1 MRQVSPVVAR
11 FGPRLATLVVEKI
24 TWGSLDSQESGR
36 PQTLVKTNT
45 RSAFL
50 GSHRIP
56 DMDFVLHLIL
66 MDHRKPAQD
75 QGILTT
81 FCDDRHLPS
90 SSSKGDESTS
100 SALELNNH
108 TSAGFRFLR
117 HVSKCT
123 TCPEKS
129 THFRRSGVESNLL
142 LQSLSR
148 HSPFG
153 SRPRP
158 HLLKE

>member
-1 MRQVSPVVAR
+1 MVAR
-11 FGPRLATLVVEKI
+11 FGTRLATLVVTSAI
-24 TWGSLDSQESGR
+24 AGSLDSQESGR
-36 PQTLVKTNT
+36 LKTQVKTNT

-66 MDHRKPAQD
+66 MDLRKPAQD

-108 TSAGFRFLR
+108 ASAGFRFLR
-117 HVSKCT
+117 HVSKRT
-123 TCPEKS
+123 RDQGNRHILDGAGWNRTCCCNR
-129 THFRRSGVESNLL
+129 FRDTLPLVPARDLIC
-142 LQSLSR
+142 SR
-148 HSPFG
+148 NNQ
-153 SRPRP
+153 
-158 HLLKE
+158 LK

>member
-1 MRQVSPVVAR
+1 MVAR
-11 FGPRLATLVVEKI
+11 RGTRLATLVV

-36 PQTLVKTNT
+36 PQTQVKTNT

-66 MDHRKPAQD
+66 MDLRKPAQD

-100 SALELNNH
+100 SALETEQSH
-108 TSAGFRFLR
+108 LR
-117 HVSKCT
+117 RIPISPPCLKTH
-123 TCPEKS
+123 TCPRKS

-142 LQSLSR
+142 LKRRVSLSR